1 MIEIMYADKGIG
13 LAAPQVAE
21 SIRLITVDLSGPES
35 GKTARLRQPRPLQPG
50 RRSRVR
56 GRLPV
61 RVGYRS
67 TVIRAERLHLSAHDL
82 DGNVVEMDADD
93 LMAIC
98 LQHEVDHLDGVLFID
113 KISKL
118 KRTLYERK
126 LKKWLKEKNED
137 ESRVHGHAGLCGS
150 VPEAPSGLGRL
161 RHSGRVLPARPPLRP
176 WPGLHSA
183 SGQAAGHGSEAARFS
198 APELQESG

>member
-1 MIEIMYADKGIG
+1 MPRTIVTYPNPVLAKKAAPVAEITDEIRALAAEMIELMYKDKGIG

-21 SIRLITVDLSGPES
+21 SIRLITVDLSGPE
-35 GKTARLRQPRPLQPG
+35 KREDPR
-50 RRSRVR
+50 VFVN
-56 GRLPV
+56 PV
-61 RVGYRS
+61 LSNLEGEVESEEGCLSVVGYRS

-82 DGNVVEMDADD
+82 DGNVVEMGADD

-98 LQHEVDHLDGVLFID
+98 LQHEVDHLNGVLFID

-137 ESRVHGHAGLCGS
+137 
-150 VPEAPSGLGRL
+150 
-161 RHSGRVLPARPPLRP
+161 
-176 WPGLHSA
+176 
-183 SGQAAGHGSEAARFS
+183 
-198 APELQESG
+198 

>member
-1 MIEIMYADKGIG
+1 MSRSIITYPHPVLAKKAAPVTEITDEIRALAAEMLEIMYNDKGIG

-21 SIRLITVDLSGPES
+21 SIRLITVDLSGPDKREDPLVFVNPVLSNLEGSVES
-35 GKTARLRQPRPLQPG
+35 EEGCL
-50 RRSRVR
+50 SV
-56 GRLPV
+56 
-61 RVGYRS
+61 VGYRT
-67 TVIRAERLHLSAHDL
+67 TVKRAERLHLSATDL
-82 DGNVVEMDADD
+82 DGNPVEMDADD

-137 ESRVHGHAGLCGS
+137 
-150 VPEAPSGLGRL
+150 
-161 RHSGRVLPARPPLRP
+161 
-176 WPGLHSA
+176 
-183 SGQAAGHGSEAARFS
+183 
-198 APELQESG
+198 

>member
-1 MIEIMYADKGIG
+1 MPRTIVTYPNPVLAKKAAPITEITDEIRALADEMIELMYADKGIG

-21 SIRLITVDLSGPES
+21 SIRLITVDLSGPE
-35 GKTARLRQPRPLQPG
+35 KREEPR
-50 RRSRVR
+50 VFVN
-56 GRLPV
+56 PV
-61 RVGYRS
+61 LSNLEGEVESEEGCLSVVGYRS

-82 DGNVVEMDADD
+82 DGNQIEMDADD

-98 LQHEVDHLDGVLFID
+98 LQHEVDHLNGVLFID

-137 ESRVHGHAGLCGS
+137 
-150 VPEAPSGLGRL
+150 
-161 RHSGRVLPARPPLRP
+161 
-176 WPGLHSA
+176 
-183 SGQAAGHGSEAARFS
+183 
-198 APELQESG
+198 

>member
-1 MIEIMYADKGIG
+1 MSRSIITYPHPVLAKKAAPVAEITDEIRALAAEMLEIMYKDKGIG

-21 SIRLITVDLSGPES
+21 SIRLITVDLSGPDKREDPLVFVNPVLSNLEGTVES
-35 GKTARLRQPRPLQPG
+35 EEGCL
-50 RRSRVR
+50 SV
-56 GRLPV
+56 
-61 RVGYRS
+61 VGYRT
-67 TVIRAERLHLSAHDL
+67 TVKRAERLHLSATDL
-82 DGNVVEMDADD
+82 DGNPVEMDADD

-137 ESRVHGHAGLCGS
+137 
-150 VPEAPSGLGRL
+150 
-161 RHSGRVLPARPPLRP
+161 
-176 WPGLHSA
+176 
-183 SGQAAGHGSEAARFS
+183 
-198 APELQESG
+198 

>member
-1 MIEIMYADKGIG
+1 MPRTIVTYPNPVLAKKAAPVVEITDEIRTLAAEMIEIMYADKGIG

-21 SIRLITVDLSGPES
+21 SIRLITVDLSGPE
-35 GKTARLRQPRPLQPG
+35 KREDPR
-50 RRSRVR
+50 VFVN
-56 GRLPV
+56 PV
-61 RVGYRS
+61 LSNLEGEVESEEGCLSVVGYRS
-67 TVIRAERLHLSAHDL
+67 TVIRAERLHLSAQDL

-98 LQHEVDHLDGVLFID
+98 LQHEVDHLNGVLFID

-137 ESRVHGHAGLCGS
+137 
-150 VPEAPSGLGRL
+150 
-161 RHSGRVLPARPPLRP
+161 
-176 WPGLHSA
+176 
-183 SGQAAGHGSEAARFS
+183 
-198 APELQESG
+198 

>member
-1 MIEIMYADKGIG
+1 MPRTIVTYPNPVLAKKAAPVTEITDEIRALAAEMGELMYADKGIG

-21 SIRLITVDLSGPES
+21 SIRLITVDLSGPE
-35 GKTARLRQPRPLQPG
+35 KREDPR
-50 RRSRVR
+50 VFVN
-56 GRLPV
+56 PV
-61 RVGYRS
+61 LSNLEGEVESEEGCLSVVGYRS
-67 TVIRAERLHLSAHDL
+67 TVIRAERLHLSAQDL

-98 LQHEVDHLDGVLFID
+98 LQHEVDHLNGVLFID

-137 ESRVHGHAGLCGS
+137 
-150 VPEAPSGLGRL
+150 
-161 RHSGRVLPARPPLRP
+161 
-176 WPGLHSA
+176 
-183 SGQAAGHGSEAARFS
+183 
-198 APELQESG
+198 